1 MKFAA
6 KYIRQRCRS
15 ILFYLTAC
23 MVFGAM
29 FALYHLPMQ
38 AVIYP
43 VLLCALLAVVWM
55 IADVIR
61 EFRRHKMLLHAQN
74 LSAALMD
81 DLPPAGSIE
90 EEDYQNIIRM
100 LCAQQ
105 QALETQLSTRY
116 SDMIDYYTLWAH
128 QIKTPIASMRLQLQN
143 EDSSLSRSLRSE
155 LLRVEQYVEMVL
167 AYLRLGSSST
177 DYVIRECDL
186 DVVLRSC
193 IRRFSGEFISRK
205 LRLDYSPLNL
215 KVVSDEKW
223 LAFVIEQILSNA
235 LKYTCKGGISI
246 FLSEPSTLCI
256 KDTGIGIAA
265 EDLPRIFENGFTGLN
280 GRSDKK
286 ASGLGLHLC
295 RRICGKLNHRIWVE
309 STPDQGTSVYIDLTQ
324 SQARH
329 E

>member
-1 MKFAA
+1 LKFAA
-6 KYIRQRCRS
+6 KYIQQRCRC
-15 ILFYLTAC
+15 ILFYLIVC
-23 MVFGAM
+23 LVFGVM
-29 FALYHLPMQ
+29 FALYHLPVQ

-43 VLLCALLAVVWM
+43 ALLCALFATIWM
-55 IADVIR
+55 IADVRR
-61 EFRRHKMLLHAQN
+61 EYHRHKILLDLKK

-81 DLPPAGSIE
+81 KLPPARSIE
-90 EEDYQNIIRM
+90 AEDYQRIIRG
-100 LCAQQ
+100 LCEEQR
-105 QALETQLSTRY
+105 ALETQFSMRF

-128 QIKTPIASMRLQLQN
+128 QIKTPIAAMRLQLQN

-167 AYLRLGSSST
+167 AYLRLDSSST

-186 DVVLRSC
+186 DDVLRSC

-205 LRLDYSPLNL
+205 LKLEYSPLNL
-215 KVVSDEKW
+215 KMVSDEKW
-223 LAFVIEQILSNA
+223 LAFVIEQLLSNA
-235 LKYTCKGGISI
+235 LKYTREGCISI
-246 FLSEPSTLCI
+246 SLVGTSTLCI
-256 KDTGIGIAA
+256 RDTGIGIAA

-309 STPDQGTSVYIDLTQ
+309 SSLDQGTSVYIDFTQ
-324 SQARH
+324 NHSRH

>member
-6 KYIRQRCRS
+6 KYIRQRCRC
-15 ILFYLTAC
+15 ILFYLIVC
-23 MVFGAM
+23 LVFGFM
-29 FALYHLPMQ
+29 FALYHLPTQ

-43 VLLCALLAVVWM
+43 ALLCALFAVVWM
-55 IADVIR
+55 IADVRI
-61 EFRRHKMLLHAQN
+61 EYHRHRMLLDMQK
-74 LSAALMD
+74 LSAAMMD
-81 DLPPAGSIE
+81 ALPPAGSIE
-90 EEDYQNIIRM
+90 AEDYQNIIRR
-100 LCAQQ
+100 LCAEQ
-105 QALETQLSTRY
+105 QALETQLSTRF
-116 SDMIDYYTLWAH
+116 SDMVDYYTLWAH
-128 QIKTPIASMRLQLQN
+128 QIKTPIAAMRLQLQN
-143 EDSSLSRSLRSE
+143 EDSALSRSLRSE

-167 AYLRLGSSST
+167 AYLRLDSSST

-186 DVVLRSC
+186 DAVLRSC

-205 LRLDYSPLNL
+205 LKLEYSPLNL

-223 LAFVIEQILSNA
+223 LAFVIEQLLSNA
-235 LKYTCKGGISI
+235 LKYTREGVISI
-246 FLSEPSTLCI
+246 SLVGPSTLCI
-256 KDTGIGIAA
+256 RDTGIGIAA

-309 STPDQGTSVYIDLTQ
+309 SALDQGTSVYIDLAQNQ
-324 SQARH
+324 SRH